1 MGNYPP
7 KIALANGLRLGK
19 EDKVAQLLS
28 LDPSCHQTLSDL
40 SKEARE
46 LITLPSE
53 PLAPAN
59 SRRYGEWS
67 KTTLLHCACEGASGR
82 VVPLLLA
89 GGGDLCARN
98 GTNDTA
104 LHAICRAQG
113 DGPGGGGGILGGGG
127 VVGGALQMVRRR
139 AGSTSARK
147 RSGSTGGKASG
158 AKAAGAAVVAAA
170 MMAERLSILRQL
182 LVACE
187 LKGPAARERLLGML
201 NDDGDV
207 RLLPL
212 YILRTPTF
220 ACCVP

>member
-28 LDPSCHQTLSDL
+28 LDPSCHQTFSDL
-40 SKEARE
+40 SKEARK
-46 LITLPSE
+46 LIALPSE

-67 KTTLLHCACEGASGR
+67 KTTLLHCACEGASGL

-139 AGSTSARK
+139 AGSASARK

-212 YILRTPTF
+212 YTLRTPTF